1 MTGILSSAPA
11 TRTVDTSVAMDKIP
25 EWFPGARLNYAEN
38 LLRWARR
45 RRNVVESSSYFR
57 DEDSSKTLYKCLT
70 FSKVHIVSER
80 AYSCPRLTVTM
91 LCCRYHDDS
100 AIALHYTS
108 ERLGADGV
116 KTKTFGQ
123 LRDSVRRL
131 AASLARAGVEAGD
144 RVVGYIPNC
153 PEAVEVSLVCLECL
167 VIV

>member
-38 LLRWARR
+38 LLRWACL
-45 RRNVVESSSYFR
+45 RRNVVELILRTFI
-57 DEDSSKTLYKCLT
+57 ENYKCLT

-80 AYSCPRLTVTM
+80 AYSCPRLTVTII
-91 LCCRYHDDS
+91 LWFRYHDDS